1 MTQTSKKETL
11 TVYMWCPSSKTLG
24 RISEVYSERS
34 QTSKME
40 RFAKINNKFK
50 ALIIII
56 ANRSTLDV

>member
-1 MTQTSKKETL
+1 
-11 TVYMWCPSSKTLG
+11 MWCPSSKTLG
-24 RISEVYSERS
+24 RISQVYSERS